1 MIRLRFACR
10 KGLKMV
16 MSRFL
21 WLLAL
26 AGIAGGVWY
35 VVRQFD
41 AQIER
46 GKDGQVERITL
57 EPKGGLLPPVLP
69 GTASGRADRPAP
81 GTKTTIRIASFH
93 LDRLDDHKFARPVV
107 SDLLVNL
114 VPQFDLWAFQELGG
128 GTPSVLLRL
137 LERVNEGGRH
147 YDFAV
152 CPSVREK
159 PTEQYLA
166 FVFNRATIEVDVDTV
181 RTIEDPTNQ
190 FRRKPLVGLFRV
202 RGPRPDE
209 AFTFK
214 LVNVQVDPAYADNEL
229 PRLAEVY
236 RAVRDDG
243 LGEDDVILAGNF
255 VAVARKLD
263 AVFEPLR
270 LTACIADPL
279 NGGGSSTT
287 NNLVISRRATNE
299 FTGRGGVFDLVRAYD
314 LNPLTLQAISPNL
327 PVWAEFTAFEGGTPG
342 FVP

>member
-1 MIRLRFACR
+1 
-10 KGLKMV
+10 

-26 AGIAGGVWY
+26 VGVVGGGWY

-41 AQIER
+41 AQVER
-46 GKDGQVERITL
+46 GEDGHVQRITL
-57 EPKGGLLPPVLP
+57 EPKGRLLPSVLP
-69 GTASGRADRPAP
+69 GSAGNGSDRPAP
-81 GTKTTIRIASFH
+81 GAKATVRIASFH

-114 VPQFDLWAFQELGG
+114 VPQFDLWALQELSGS
-128 GTPSVLLRL
+128 TPSVLLRL
-137 LERVNEGGRH
+137 LERVNEGGRQ

-152 CPSVREK
+152 CPSVRET
-159 PTEQYLA
+159 PTQQYLA
-166 FVFNRATIEVDVDTV
+166 FVFNRATIEVDLDTV

-202 RGPRPDE
+202 RGPKPDA

-214 LVNVQVDPAYADNEL
+214 LINVQVDPAYADNEL

-243 LGEDDVILAGNF
+243 LGEDDVIVAGNF
-255 VAVARKLD
+255 AAVARKID
-263 AVFEPLR
+263 AVFEPLK

-279 NGGGSSTT
+279 TTAGLSTP
-287 NNLVISRRATNE
+287 NNLVVSRRATGE
-299 FTGRGGVFDLVRAYD
+299 FTGRGGLFDLARAYD
-314 LNPLTLQAISPNL
+314 LNPLTLQAVSAHL
-327 PVWAEFTAFEGGTPG
+327 PVWAEFTALEGGTPG